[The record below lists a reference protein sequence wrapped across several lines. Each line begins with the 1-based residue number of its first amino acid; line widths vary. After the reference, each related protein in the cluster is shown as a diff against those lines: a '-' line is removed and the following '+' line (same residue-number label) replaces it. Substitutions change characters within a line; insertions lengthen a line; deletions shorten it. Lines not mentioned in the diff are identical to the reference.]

1 MVDRVIE
8 ERPAD
13 RVIVDDR
20 RTEHVRDTSGNNTG
34 VIIAV
39 IILLIVV
46 LALVFGRGLFGG
58 GGSSS
63 PDVNVTPST
72 SSGQ

>member
-1 MVDRVIE
+1 MADRVIE

-13 RVIVDDR
+13 RVVVEERDHVHEDR
-20 RTEHVRDTSGNNTG
+20 GTNTG

-46 LALVFGRGLFGG
+46 LALVFGRGLFSGG
-58 GGSSS
+58 GGSSA
-63 PDVNVTPST
+63 PATGGTPST